1 MNGDPVPYET
11 NATVLIEQCDER
23 VLTTQ
28 VLYLDNEG
36 QTVDQE
42 YYDESDDYYGNSLSS
57 YTEQS
62 DSDSPK

>member
-36 QTVDQE
+36 QTVDRE
-42 YYDESDDYYGNSLSS
+42 YYDESDDYYENSLSS
-57 YTEQS
+57 YSEQS

>member
-1 MNGDPVPYET
+1 MNDDPVPYET

-28 VLYLDNEG
+28 VFYLDNGG
-36 QTVDQE
+36 QTVDRE
-42 YYDESDDYYGNSLSS
+42 YYDESDDYYENSSSS
-57 YTEQS
+57 YSEQS

>member
-1 MNGDPVPYET
+1 MNDDPVPYET

-28 VLYLDNEG
+28 VFYLDDEG
-36 QTVDQE
+36 QTVDRE
-42 YYDESDDYYGNSLSS
+42 YYDESDDYYENSLSS
-57 YTEQS
+57 YSEQS